1 MIKLF
6 AMDLDGT
13 SLDSNSILREE
24 TIEALK
30 KLDENGIKFVFTSG
44 RAMPSVRY
52 LMSLTG
58 IDNPSVTNNGALAYI
73 NKEKIIYQNPLKYEE
88 VEELIRFSEENKLF
102 YQFYDMYTYYSNRI
116 WPERFDH
123 LENNSLYG
131 MNYQVNFSFS
141 TDPLKEL
148 KLRKNS
154 AFKFQIFPN
163 IKNPEEEERKI
174 LEKVDLM
181 DLYHTTSAFG
191 MVEIMQKNVDK
202 FNGLS
207 EIGNF
212 LGISKEEMAAIGDQD
227 NDIPMLKNVGLSF
240 AMGNA
245 IDEVKEIADY
255 IVSTNDDFG
264 LVDAINIVLEKNS
277 NV

>member
-13 SLDSNSILREE
+13 SLDSNSILQEK
-24 TIEALK
+24 TINALK

-44 RAMPSVRY
+44 RATPSVRY
-52 LMSLTG
+52 LMESTG
-58 IDNPSVTNNGALAYI
+58 IDNPLVTNNGALAFI
-73 NKEKIIYQNPLKYEE
+73 NKENLIYQNPLKYEE
-88 VEELIRFSEENKLF
+88 VEELINFSQENKLF
-102 YQFYDMYTYYSNRI
+102 FQFYDLDTYYSNRMC
-116 WPERFDH
+116 PERFNH
-123 LENNSLYG
+123 LEKDSTYG

-141 TDPLKEL
+141 TRPLKEL

-154 AFKFQIFPN
+154 AFKFQIFLD
-163 IKNPEEEERKI
+163 KNDSNKLSTI
-174 LEKVDLM
+174 LEKVSEM
-181 DLYHTTSAFG
+181 GLYATTSSYG
-191 MVEIMQKNVDK
+191 MIEIMQKNVNK

-207 EIGNF
+207 EISYI

-227 NDIPMLKNVGLSF
+227 NDIPMLENVGMSF

-245 IDEVKEIADY
+245 IDKVKEISDFV
-255 IVSTNDDFG
+255 VSTNDEFG
-264 LVDAINIVLEKNS
+264 LVDAINIVLEENS

>member
-163 IKNPEEEERKI
+163 IKNPEEERKI

-264 LVDAINIVLEKNS
+264 LVDAINIVMEKNS

>member
-163 IKNPEEEERKI
+163 IKNPEEERKI

>member
-13 SLDSNSILREE
+13 SLDSNSILQEK

-44 RAMPSVRY
+44 RATPSVRY
-52 LMSLTG
+52 LMDLTG
-58 IDNPSVTNNGALAYI
+58 IDNPLVTNNGALAFI
-73 NKEKIIYQNPLKYEE
+73 NKENLIYENPLKHEE
-88 VEELIRFSEENKLF
+88 VKELINFSENNKFF
-102 YQFYDMYTYYSNRI
+102 YQFYDKDTYYSNRI

-123 LENNSLYG
+123 LENNSSYG
-131 MNYQVNFSFS
+131 MNFQVNFSFS
-141 TDPLKEL
+141 TKPLKEL
-148 KLRKNS
+148 ELRKDS
-154 AFKFQIFPN
+154 AFKFQIFPDVN
-163 IKNPEEEERKI
+163 KPEEERKI
-174 LEKVDLM
+174 LEKVDNM
-181 DLYHTTSAFG
+181 GLYPTTSAFG
-191 MVEIMQKNVDK
+191 MIEIMQNNVNK
-202 FNGLS
+202 YRGLS
-207 EIGNF
+207 EIGNL

-227 NDIPMLKNVGLSF
+227 NDIPMLSNVGLSF

-245 IDEVKEIADY
+245 IDEVKKISDY

-264 LVDAINIVLEKNS
+264 LVEAINIVLEKNS

>member
-24 TIEALK
+24 TIKALK

-73 NKEKIIYQNPLKYEE
+73 NKENIIYQNPLKYEE
-88 VEELIRFSEENKLF
+88 VEELIKFSEENKLF
-102 YQFYDMYTYYSNRI
+102 YQFYDMDTYYSNRI

-148 KLRKNS
+148 KLRKNL

-163 IKNPEEEERKI
+163 IKNPEEERKI

-181 DLYHTTSAFG
+181 DLYPTTSAFG
-191 MVEIMQKNVDK
+191 MVEIMQKNVNK

>member
-24 TIEALK
+24 TIKALK

-73 NKEKIIYQNPLKYEE
+73 NKENIIYQNPLKYEE
-88 VEELIRFSEENKLF
+88 VEELIKFSEENKLF
-102 YQFYDMYTYYSNRI
+102 YQFYDMDTYYSNRI

-163 IKNPEEEERKI
+163 IKNPEEERKI

-181 DLYHTTSAFG
+181 DLYPTTSAFG

>member
-13 SLDSNSILREE
+13 SLDSNSILQEK
-24 TIEALK
+24 TIDALK

-88 VEELIRFSEENKLF
+88 VEELIKFSEENKLF
-102 YQFYDMYTYYSNRI
+102 YQFYDMDTYYSNRI

-123 LENNSLYG
+123 LGNNSLYG

-141 TDPLKEL
+141 TDTLKEL

-163 IKNPEEEERKI
+163 IKNPEEERKI

-181 DLYHTTSAFG
+181 DLYPTTSAFG
-191 MVEIMQKNVDK
+191 MVEIMQKNVNK
-202 FNGLS
+202 FNALS

-227 NDIPMLKNVGLSF
+227 NDIPMLKNAGLAF

-245 IDEVKEIADY
+245 IDEVKEISDY

-277 NV
+277 HV

>member
-13 SLDSNSILREE
+13 SLDSNSILQEK
-24 TIEALK
+24 TIDALK

-44 RAMPSVRY
+44 RATPSVRY
-52 LMSLTG
+52 LMESTG
-58 IDNPSVTNNGALAYI
+58 IDNPLVTNNGALAFI
-73 NKEKIIYQNPLKYEE
+73 NKENLIYQNPLKYEE
-88 VEELIRFSEENKLF
+88 VEELINFSQENKLF
-102 YQFYDMYTYYSNRI
+102 FQFYDLDTYYSNRMC
-116 WPERFDH
+116 PERFNH
-123 LENNSLYG
+123 LEKDSTYG

-141 TDPLKEL
+141 IKPLKEL

-154 AFKFQIFPN
+154 AFKFQIFLD
-163 IKNPEEEERKI
+163 KNDSNKLSTI
-174 LEKVDLM
+174 LEKVSEM
-181 DLYHTTSAFG
+181 GLYATTSSYG
-191 MVEIMQKNVDK
+191 MIEIMQKNVNK

-207 EIGNF
+207 EISYL

-227 NDIPMLKNVGLSF
+227 NDIPMLENVGISF

-245 IDEVKEIADY
+245 IDKVKEISDFV
-255 IVSTNDDFG
+255 VSTNDEFG

>member
-13 SLDSNSILREE
+13 SLDSNSILQEK
-24 TIEALK
+24 TINALK

-44 RAMPSVRY
+44 RATPSVRY
-52 LMSLTG
+52 LMESTG
-58 IDNPSVTNNGALAYI
+58 IDNPLVTNNGALAFI
-73 NKEKIIYQNPLKYEE
+73 NKENLIYQNPLKYEE
-88 VEELIRFSEENKLF
+88 VEELINFSQENKLF
-102 YQFYDMYTYYSNRI
+102 FQFYDLDTYYSNRMC
-116 WPERFDH
+116 PERFNH
-123 LENNSLYG
+123 LEKDSTYG

-141 TDPLKEL
+141 IKPLKEL

-154 AFKFQIFPN
+154 AFKFQIFLD
-163 IKNPEEEERKI
+163 KNDSNKLSTI
-174 LEKVDLM
+174 LEKVSEM
-181 DLYHTTSAFG
+181 GLYATTSSYG
-191 MVEIMQKNVDK
+191 MIEIMQKNVNK

-207 EIGNF
+207 EISYL

-227 NDIPMLKNVGLSF
+227 NDIPMLENVGISF

-245 IDEVKEIADY
+245 IDKVKEISDFV
-255 IVSTNDDFG
+255 VSTNDEFG

>member
-13 SLDSNSILREE
+13 SLDSNSILQEK
-24 TIEALK
+24 TINALK

-44 RAMPSVRY
+44 RATPSVRY
-52 LMSLTG
+52 LMESTG
-58 IDNPSVTNNGALAYI
+58 IDNPLVTNNGALAFI
-73 NKEKIIYQNPLKYEE
+73 NKENLIYQNPLKYEK
-88 VEELIRFSEENKLF
+88 VEELINFSQENKLF
-102 YQFYDMYTYYSNRI
+102 FQFYDLDTYYSNRMC
-116 WPERFDH
+116 PERFNH
-123 LENNSLYG
+123 LEKDSTYG

-141 TDPLKEL
+141 TRPLKEL

-154 AFKFQIFPN
+154 AFKFQIFLD
-163 IKNPEEEERKI
+163 KNDSNKLSTI
-174 LEKVDLM
+174 LGKVSEM
-181 DLYHTTSAFG
+181 GLYATTSSYG
-191 MVEIMQKNVDK
+191 MIEIMQKNVNK

-207 EIGNF
+207 EISYL

-227 NDIPMLKNVGLSF
+227 NDIPMLENVGISF

-245 IDEVKEIADY
+245 IDKVKEISDFV
-255 IVSTNDDFG
+255 VSTNDEFG

-277 NV
+277 HV

>member
-24 TIEALK
+24 TTKALK

-88 VEELIRFSEENKLF
+88 VEELIEFSEENKLF
-102 YQFYDMYTYYSNRI
+102 YQFYDMDTYYSNRI

-163 IKNPEEEERKI
+163 IKNPEEERKI

-181 DLYHTTSAFG
+181 DLYPTTSAFG
-191 MVEIMQKNVDK
+191 MVEIMQKNVNK